1 MEKLV
6 KAAKATGTI
15 LEIDSYP
22 DRMDLNAE
30 HVRMAVKAGVK
41 LSIDTDAH
49 APEHMEYLN
58 LGVALARAGWARKAD
73 VINTMPLKEFLEW
86 LKRPKAKR

>member
-1 MEKLV
+1 MTKIV
-6 KAAKATGTI
+6 AAAKATGTV
-15 LEIDSYP
+15 LEIDAFP

-49 APEHMEYLN
+49 APEHLEFLN
-58 LGVALARAGWARKAD
+58 LGVALARAGWTRKSD
-73 VINTMPLKEFLEW
+73 VVNTMPLKEFLKW
-86 LKRPKAKR
+86 LKKPKNRR